1 MSQAPSS
8 SYDDMI
14 GRRPTQSIG
23 TCRGG
28 PVVKL
33 IHPRR
38 AFTWPPFFL
47 SVAHFHLLNH
57 LLAHPL
63 RHYATQ
69 GVSLSPV
76 IYAVWPVA

>member
-47 SVAHFHLLNH
+47 SVAHFHLLNSSDH
-57 LLAHPL
+57 IPYATMPPKVCLLAP
-63 RHYATQ
+63 
-69 GVSLSPV
+69 
-76 IYAVWPVA
+76 